1 MSKLNQSHRLALK
14 YLESKRP
21 GFVSAEEIG
30 REVGDQI
37 GMDGWGSA
45 FGLPLCTKLVDV
57 GLAVQNAAG
66 HYAAAAKP
74 AGRLN
79 FSERAKIAF
88 TITAVFCIPL
98 LFEHGPTA
106 QWQSLVALIGMAVGP
121 GVMVIHILWEERRDR
136 LQPDRT

>member
-1 MSKLNQSHRLALK
+1 MSKLNQSHRLAIK

-45 FGLPLCTKLVDV
+45 FGLPLCAKLVDV

-66 HYAAAAKP
+66 YYAAAAKP
-74 AGRLN
+74 ARRLD
-79 FSERAKIAF
+79 FPERAKIAF
-88 TITAVFCIPL
+88 AITAVFCIPL
-98 LFEHGPTA
+98 LFKHGPDA
-106 QWQSLVALIGMAVGP
+106 QWQTLVALVGMLIGP
-121 GVMVIHILWEERRDR
+121 GAMLMHMLWQERGDR
-136 LQPDRT
+136 L